1 MWYNPREICWLERG
15 VRRMFW
21 GEFSH
26 HLDEKGRLIIPARY
40 RPYLHQGAILT
51 RGLDCNLVIYP
62 QDAWQLVS
70 ERLNQMPITHPTAR
84 ALRRLLFSGAVELSL
99 DRQGRMLIPGYL
111 RDYAA
116 LDGEVLIA
124 GMETFLELWEPT
136 NWRTA
141 LEGVPHALAEAK
153 HLLELG
159 I

>member
-1 MWYNPREICWLERG
+1 
-15 VRRMFW
+15 MFW

-40 RPYLHQGAILT
+40 RPQLSQGAILT
-51 RGLDCNLVIYP
+51 RGLDRNLVIYP
-62 QDAWQLVS
+62 HNAWQNVS

-84 ALRRLLFSGAVELSL
+84 ALRRLLFSGAVEFSL

-111 RDYAA
+111 RDYAS

-124 GMETFLELWEPT
+124 GMETFLEIWEPSS
-136 NWRTA
+136 WRRT

-153 HLLELG
+153 HMLELG